1 VEQQDDA
8 LLLASSSFLQTAT
21 KMSSLWGIILGS
33 MLLFSLKDCSK
44 VSSYLGF
51 SLLPFDNTMAQSL
64 FRISDF
70 KLDTFIYGGFFLFFF
85 QKV

>member
-1 VEQQDDA
+1 VDQQDDA
-8 LLLASSSFLQTAT
+8 LLLASSSFLQKAT

-33 MLLFSLKDCSK
+33 TLLYSLKDCSK

-51 SLLPFDNTMAQSL
+51 ILLPLGNTIAQS
-64 FRISDF
+64 FFQISDF
-70 KLDTFIYGGFFLFFF
+70 ILDTFIYGGFFFPP